1 MQLDVRLPIGLMFSL
16 FGAMLAVYG
25 FVHGAT
31 GSQRLFGANLN
42 LAWGLVMLAFGAF
55 MLVLALRARKKND
68 GSGPT
73 S

>member
-25 FVHGAT
+25 FVQGAT
-31 GSQRLFGANLN
+31 VSQRLFGANLN
-42 LAWGLVMLAFGAF
+42 LAWGLIMLAFGVV
-55 MLVLALRARKKND
+55 MLVFALRRKKND

-73 S
+73 G